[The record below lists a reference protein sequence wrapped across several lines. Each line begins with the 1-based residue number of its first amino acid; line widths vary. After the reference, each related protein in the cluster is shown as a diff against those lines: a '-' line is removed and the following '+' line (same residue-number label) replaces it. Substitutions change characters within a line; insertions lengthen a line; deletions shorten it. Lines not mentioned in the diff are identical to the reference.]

1 MYIKKILVI
10 IALLGLVG
18 CAFFAYYI
26 YNAIFIPNTAFE
38 NDKATLF
45 IPSDAS
51 FNDVL
56 GDLTP
61 LLIDIETF
69 VVVANKKKYSINI
82 KPGKYEIKK
91 GMSNND
97 IINSLRVNN
106 IPIRVSFNNQES
118 LESLSGRISTQIEAD
133 STSLLRAF
141 KESDFLKKNKFT
153 NNTALGMYVAN
164 SYEFFWNT
172 SADEFRDRMLKEYN
186 RFWSANRIA
195 KAKKIGLTQSEVI
208 SLAAIVQKETVKIDE
223 RPRVAGVYM
232 NRIKKRMLLQA
243 DPTVV
248 YAVKKATGIQLKR
261 VLFEHLKINSKYNT
275 YVHAGVPPGPITMPD
290 ISAIDAVLNYEKH
303 QYYYFVANIKK
314 MGYHQFAR
322 TLSQHNNN
330 AVAYRN
336 WVSERH

>member
-18 CAFFAYYI
+18 CAVFAYYI
-26 YNAIFIPNTAFE
+26 YNAIFVTNTAFD

-56 GDLTP
+56 NDLTP
-61 LLIDIETF
+61 LLIDVETF
-69 VVVANKKKYSINI
+69 VTVANKKKYPANI
-82 KPGKYEIKK
+82 RPGKYEIKK
-91 GMSNND
+91 GMNNND
-97 IINSLRVNN
+97 IINSLRVGN
-106 IPIRVSFNNQES
+106 IPVRVSFNNQES
-118 LESLSGRISTQIEAD
+118 LESLSSRISAQIEAD
-133 STSLLRAF
+133 SISLLNAF
-141 KESDFLKKNKFT
+141 KNNDFLKANKFT
-153 NNTALGMYVAN
+153 NSTALGMYVAN

-172 SADEFRDRMLKEYN
+172 SADEFRNRMLKEYN

-195 KAKKIGLTQSEVI
+195 KAKKIGLTQNEVI

-232 NRIKKRMLLQA
+232 NRIKKGMLLQA

-248 YAVKKATGIQLKR
+248 YAVKKATGVQLKR
-261 VLFEHLKINSKYNT
+261 VLYEHLKISSKYNT
-275 YVHAGVPPGPITMPD
+275 YLHAGVPPGPITMPD
-290 ISAIDAVLNYEKH
+290 VSAIDAVLNYEKH

-314 MGYHQFAR
+314 MGYHQFAK
-322 TLSQHNNN
+322 TLTQHNNN

-336 WVSERH
+336 WVSKRY

>member
-1 MYIKKILVI
+1 MYIKKLLVI

-18 CAFFAYYI
+18 CAFFAYYV

-45 IPSDAS
+45 ISSDAS
-51 FNDVL
+51 FDDVL
-56 GDLTP
+56 VDLTP
-61 LLIDIETF
+61 LLIDVETF
-69 VVVANKKKYSINI
+69 VVVANKKKYSANI
-82 KPGKYEIKK
+82 KPGKYEIKR
-91 GMSNND
+91 GMNNND

-106 IPIRVSFNNQES
+106 VPVRVSFNNQES

-133 STSLLRAF
+133 SVSLLKAF
-141 KESDFLKKNKFT
+141 KEADFLKANKFT

-195 KAKKIGLTQSEVI
+195 KAKKIGLTQNEVI

-232 NRIKKRMLLQA
+232 NRVKKGMLLQA

-248 YAVKKATGIQLKR
+248 YAVKKATGVQLKR

-275 YVHAGVPPGPITMPD
+275 YIYAGVPPGPITMPD
-290 ISAIDAVLNYEKH
+290 VSAIDAVLNYENH

-314 MGYHQFAR
+314 MGYHQFAK

-336 WVSERH
+336 WVSKRH

>member
-1 MYIKKILVI
+1 MYIKKLLVI

-26 YNAIFIPNTAFE
+26 YNAVFVPNTAFE

-56 GDLTP
+56 NDLTP
-61 LLIDIETF
+61 LLIDVETF
-69 VVVANKKKYSINI
+69 VAVANKKKYSGNI
-82 KPGKYEIKK
+82 KPGKYEIVK
-91 GMSNND
+91 GMNNND

-106 IPIRVSFNNQES
+106 IPVRVSFNNQES
-118 LESLSGRISTQIEAD
+118 LESLSGRVSTQIEAD
-133 STSLLRAF
+133 SISLLNAF
-141 KESDFLKKNKFT
+141 KEDDFLSTNKFT
-153 NNTALGMYVAN
+153 NSTALGMYVAN

-172 SADEFRDRMLKEYN
+172 SADKFRDRMLKEYN
-186 RFWSANRIA
+186 KFWSASRLA
-195 KAKKIGLTQSEVI
+195 KAKKIGLTQNEVI
-208 SLAAIVQKETVKIDE
+208 SLAAIIQKETVKIDE

-232 NRIKKRMLLQA
+232 NRIKKGMLLQA

-248 YAVKKATGIQLKR
+248 YAVKKVTGVQLKR

-275 YVHAGVPPGPITMPD
+275 YMHAGVPPGPITMPD
-290 ISAIDAVLNYEKH
+290 VSAIDAVLNYEKH

-314 MGYHQFAR
+314 MGYHQFAK
-322 TLSQHNNN
+322 TLAQHNNN

-336 WVSERH
+336 WVSKRH

>member
-1 MYIKKILVI
+1 MYIKKLLVI

-26 YNAIFIPNTAFE
+26 YNAVFVPNTAFE

-56 GDLTP
+56 NDLTP
-61 LLIDIETF
+61 LLIDVETF
-69 VVVANKKKYSINI
+69 VAVANKKKYSGNI
-82 KPGKYEIKK
+82 KPGKYEIVK
-91 GMSNND
+91 GMNNND

-106 IPIRVSFNNQES
+106 IPVRVSFNNQES
-118 LESLSGRISTQIEAD
+118 LESLSGRVSTQIEAD
-133 STSLLRAF
+133 SISLLNAF
-141 KESDFLKKNKFT
+141 KEDDFLSTNKFT
-153 NNTALGMYVAN
+153 NSTALGMYVAN

-172 SADEFRDRMLKEYN
+172 SADKFRDRMLKEYN
-186 RFWSANRIA
+186 KFWSASRLA
-195 KAKKIGLTQSEVI
+195 KAKKIGLTQNEVI

-232 NRIKKRMLLQA
+232 NRIKKGMLLQA

-248 YAVKKATGIQLKR
+248 YAVKKVTGVQLKR

-275 YVHAGVPPGPITMPD
+275 YMHAGVPPGPITMPD
-290 ISAIDAVLNYEKH
+290 VSAIDAVLNYEKH

-314 MGYHQFAR
+314 MGYHQFAK
-322 TLSQHNNN
+322 TLAQHNNN

-336 WVSERH
+336 WVSKRH

>member
-1 MYIKKILVI
+1 MYIKKLLVI

-26 YNAIFIPNTAFE
+26 YNAVFVPNTAFE

-56 GDLTP
+56 NDLTP
-61 LLIDIETF
+61 LLIDVETF
-69 VVVANKKKYSINI
+69 VAVANKKKYSGNI
-82 KPGKYEIKK
+82 KSGKYEIVK
-91 GMSNND
+91 GMNNND

-106 IPIRVSFNNQES
+106 IPVRVSFNNQES
-118 LESLSGRISTQIEAD
+118 LESLSGRVSTQIEAD
-133 STSLLRAF
+133 SISLLNAF
-141 KESDFLKKNKFT
+141 KEDDFLSTNKFT
-153 NNTALGMYVAN
+153 NSSALGMYVAN

-172 SADEFRDRMLKEYN
+172 SADKFRDRMLKEYN
-186 RFWSANRIA
+186 KFWSASRLA
-195 KAKKIGLTQSEVI
+195 KAKKIGLTQNEVI
-208 SLAAIVQKETVKIDE
+208 SLAAIIQKETVKIDE

-232 NRIKKRMLLQA
+232 NRIKKGMLLQA

-248 YAVKKATGIQLKR
+248 YAVKKVTGVQLKR

-275 YVHAGVPPGPITMPD
+275 YMHAGVPPGPITMPD
-290 ISAIDAVLNYEKH
+290 VSAIDAVLNYEKH

-314 MGYHQFAR
+314 MGYHQFAK
-322 TLSQHNNN
+322 TLAQHNNN

>member
-290 ISAIDAVLNYEKH
+290 VSAIDAVLNYEKH

-336 WVSERH
+336 WVSERY